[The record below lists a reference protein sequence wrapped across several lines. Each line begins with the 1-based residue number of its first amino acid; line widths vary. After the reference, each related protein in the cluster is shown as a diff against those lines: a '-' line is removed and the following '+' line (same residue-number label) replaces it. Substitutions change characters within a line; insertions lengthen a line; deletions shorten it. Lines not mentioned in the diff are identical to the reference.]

1 MIYEMT
7 ITQKAPL
14 IVHPVDKDGN
24 TREVENLTF
33 TVSDPAIATIDVVDG
48 VFWVVAVGVEGQA
61 EVTAMADAKIG
72 DGVRNIS
79 ESFTLAISHPEAVA
93 LGFGIG
99 EPVET
104 G

>member
-24 TREVENLTF
+24 PREIESLTF
-33 TVSDPAIATIDVVDG
+33 SVDGTVATIKVAEDG
-48 VFWVVAVGVEGQA
+48 QYWVVATGEEGQC
-61 EVTAMADAKIG
+61 EVTATADTKIG
-72 DGVRNIS
+72 EQVRMIS
-79 ESFTLAISHPEAVA
+79 ESFTLAISHPEAVS

-99 EPVET
+99 TPIEK